1 MQDTRPEF
9 VKYTPTL
16 PEWLLTGAGLAT
28 FFLFFLVLSK
38 FITIVPISELQDM
51 NKEKEPAHE
60 INTEKIGS
68 PVKLNKESQPE
79 IVTI

>member
-1 MQDTRPEF
+1 
-9 VKYTPTL
+9 
-16 PEWLLTGAGLAT
+16 
-28 FFLFFLVLSK
+28 
-38 FITIVPISELQDM
+38 M

-60 INTEKIGS
+60 INTEQIGS